1 MNVPVLLFFTLVS
14 DCIGVK
20 HFLWYSAQ
28 QFLGPLVARLQH
40 GELCA
45 LFSTLAAFGGQLVL
59 ERRVFLG
66 AASLHGK

>member
-28 QFLGPLVARLQH
+28 QFLGPLVTLFQH
-40 GELCA
+40 SEFRA
-45 LFSTLAAFGGQLVL
+45 LLSALAALGGQLVL
-59 ERRVFLG
+59 
-66 AASLHGK
+66 